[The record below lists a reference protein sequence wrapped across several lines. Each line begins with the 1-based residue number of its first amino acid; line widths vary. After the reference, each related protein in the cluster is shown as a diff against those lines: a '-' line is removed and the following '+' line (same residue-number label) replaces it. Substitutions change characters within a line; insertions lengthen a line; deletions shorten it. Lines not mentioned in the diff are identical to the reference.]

1 MASASIT
8 AVIARATS
16 SGQVC
21 VSFLFVI
28 YMSVRMNLAF
38 GSMVI
43 SEKQDQ
49 SLANEGSIM
58 HISCGLW
65 ANSLK
70 GGDAKPPV

>member
-1 MASASIT
+1 MAITAIT

-16 SGQVC
+16 NGQIC
-21 VSFLFVI
+21 VSFACVI
-28 YMSVRMNLAF
+28 LLKCVLSAF
-38 GSMVI
+38 ARIVF

-58 HISCGLW
+58 HISRGLW